1 MTRRG
6 PSAGVLGLGIIGS
19 RVAERIL
26 ASGMSLA
33 VWNRTRRDSGKLPP
47 PAACPADVARAA
59 DVLQIFVSDDA
70 ALRDTVHA
78 LLPSLGPSHV
88 VMSHA
93 TVSPQ
98 TVRDL
103 AAGIAATGAAFLDA
117 PFTGSREAAAAGK
130 LTYYV
135 SGDAS
140 ALDRARPVLG
150 ASATSVLA
158 FGEIGEASAIKIATN
173 IISAA
178 AAASLAEAV
187 NLLRANG
194 IDPAVL
200 GSALETNAARS
211 GVTDLKLPAM
221 LAADFT
227 PRFSA
232 RNMLKD
238 LRLALSLADPGRTR
252 LTACI
257 AGLLESTCARG
268 LADSDFSAIVDAAAP
283 AP

>member
-1 MTRRG
+1 MARRG
-6 PSAGVLGLGIIGS
+6 PSAGVLGLGLIGS
-19 RVAERIL
+19 RVAACIL
-26 ASGMSLA
+26 ARGFPLA
-33 VWNRTRRDSGKLPP
+33 VWNRTLRDFGNLPP
-47 PAACPADVARAA
+47 PVSSPENVARTS

-70 ALRDTVHA
+70 ALHETVHA
-78 LLPSLGPSHV
+78 LLPALGPSHV

-103 AAGIAATGAAFLDA
+103 GADIAPTGASFLDA
-117 PFTGSREAAAAGK
+117 PFTGSRDAAAAGK

-140 ALDRARPVLG
+140 ALDRARPVLD
-150 ASATSVLA
+150 ASAASVLA
-158 FGEIGEASAIKIATN
+158 FGEIGQASTIKIATN

-178 AAASLAEAV
+178 ATASLAEAV

-211 GVTDLKLPAM
+211 GVTDFKLPCM
-221 LAADFT
+221 LAGDFA

-238 LRLALSLADPGRTR
+238 MRLALSLAESDRTR
-252 LTACI
+252 LTASI
-257 AGLLESTCARG
+257 AGLLEDTCARG